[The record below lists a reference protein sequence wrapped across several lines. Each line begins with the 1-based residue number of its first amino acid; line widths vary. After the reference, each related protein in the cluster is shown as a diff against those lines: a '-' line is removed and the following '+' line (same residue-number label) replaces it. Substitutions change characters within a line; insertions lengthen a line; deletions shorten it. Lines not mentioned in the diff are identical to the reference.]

1 MSRKNFLEGQPIV
14 DDGIEWREVDED
26 YLGRSMVEDWIR
38 LKGNE
43 EEHSRRT
50 KHEDEVAVNDTK
62 EL

>member
-1 MSRKNFLEGQPIV
+1 
-14 DDGIEWREVDED
+14 
-26 YLGRSMVEDWIR
+26 MVEDWIR

-50 KHEDEVAVNDTK
+50 KHEDEVQIAVNDTK